1 MNFLFFLF
9 VICVLLAVAVLV
21 VLVDDDDDDDDHDD
35 DTTTNKK
42 TSLQTEVYGVL
53 FCPLKVRHGGVQMEV
68 WFKQA
73 LFSTK
78 HFSRVRRQL
87 EQQRKAKKQ
96 RKTFTILFLADW
108 RRGGDPDASEIGI
121 PAFCENCP

>member
-1 MNFLFFLF
+1 MSFSVFSFLLVCHLCASCCF
-9 VICVLLAVAVLV
+9 V
-21 VLVDDDDDDDDHDD
+21 VLVDDDDDDDD

-42 TSLQTEVYGVL
+42 TSLQTEVYGIL
-53 FCPLKVRHGGVQMEV
+53 FCPLKVCHGGVQMEV
-68 WFKQA
+68 CFKQA

-78 HFSRVRRQL
+78 HFSRRQL
-87 EQQRKAKKQ
+87 EKQRKAKKQ
-96 RKTFTILFLADW
+96 RKAFTILFLADW